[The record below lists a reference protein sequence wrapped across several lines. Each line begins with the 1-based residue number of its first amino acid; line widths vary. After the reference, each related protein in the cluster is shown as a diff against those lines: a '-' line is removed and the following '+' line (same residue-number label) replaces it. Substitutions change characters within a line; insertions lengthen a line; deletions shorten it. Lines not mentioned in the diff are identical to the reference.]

1 MRFRRAAAAAIV
13 AIVLAA
19 PAAAS
24 GRASAVAATGRIRLA
39 GQTPW
44 VPAAGVFN
52 MSLKVSDITDPSALE
67 IAVTTY
73 SRITSRSAFART
85 LQDQSQGSVLH
96 FESTALSTLVVDAA
110 GNVNIPVLV
119 RDPNAAPD
127 PRHVPITVEGVYPV
141 RVELREKGG
150 DVVDRLTTHLIYLP
164 TAVSGPRLSVAWVV
178 PVHASPAIGANGTR
192 TQPDPSPLLAL
203 VRELQ
208 LAPTLPVTLAPTP
221 ETVEALTAS
230 SIAVGAGQAGADAA
244 KAALDG
250 LRAAATG
257 PGRQLIAQPFV
268 PVAAGPMHALGL
280 DEELRR
286 ERTAGAD
293 AVGTAVGK
301 PPDTRTWLADE
312 QLDEGAADALA
323 ASDLPVDRLIVPEAR
338 LAPTTAPLR
347 VTLTNPFEL
356 AGQDGRTH
364 EAAMADASLASHFSP
379 ATDPVLAAH
388 HLLADLA
395 VLYED
400 QPGSGPRGVV
410 VLAPRSWTPD
420 RAFVRAA
427 VAGLTG
433 PEALPVVNPVTL
445 DTFFDTVPNA
455 KQGRSPMVRKLAP
468 PAPSDLTIAHA
479 AEAQKERRRIEAF
492 AAMTEP
498 ANPLYQSLDRRLLV
512 AESADLHGARARAAY
527 LNAVGNT
534 LDKELAKIELPHGRS
549 LTLTSRRAQI
559 PLTFHKGVDYPV
571 RVVIRFTSDKLRF
584 PSGRTQAIEL
594 RRANTVERIPV
605 EALTS
610 GTFPVK
616 VELES
621 PDGTLRFAQAKLTV
635 RSTAT
640 SGVGLF
646 LSAGAALFLAVW
658 WARHLHKGR
667 RARRLVPA

>member
-1 MRFRRAAAAAIV
+1 MSAAICLAVVLAGPAAAAG
-13 AIVLAA
+13 
-19 PAAAS
+19 
-24 GRASAVAATGRIRLA
+24 GRATAAATGRIRLA

-52 MSLKVSDITDPSALE
+52 MSLKVTDIGDPTTLE

-96 FESTALSTLVVDAA
+96 FEATALADVVPDAA

-119 RDPNAAPD
+119 RDPSKPPD
-127 PRHVPITVEGVYPV
+127 ARQVPISVEGVYPV

-150 DVVDRLTTHLIYLP
+150 DVVDRLTTHLIYMP
-164 TAVSGPRLSVAWVV
+164 GAVPAQRLSVAWVV
-178 PVHASPAIGANGTR
+178 PVHATPSIGANGAR
-192 TQPDPSPLLAL
+192 TAPDPAPLLAL
-203 VRELQ
+203 LRELQ

-221 ETVEALTAS
+221 ETVEALTTAS
-230 SIAVGAGQAGADAA
+230 AAGASGETGADAA

-250 LRAAATG
+250 LRAAAAA

-268 PVAAGPMHALGL
+268 PVAAGPMYALGL
-280 DEELRR
+280 DDELTR
-286 ERTAGAD
+286 ERFAGAD
-293 AVGTAVGK
+293 AVAAAVGRR
-301 PPDTRTWLADE
+301 PDTRTWVADE
-312 QLDEGAADALA
+312 QLDDDAADAL
-323 ASDLPVDRLIVPEAR
+323 SVSNLPVDRLIVPEAR
-338 LAPTTAPLR
+338 LAPPGTPLR

-356 AGQDGRTH
+356 AGHNALTH

-420 RAFVRAA
+420 REFVRAA

-433 PEALPVVNPVTL
+433 PGALPVVNPVTL
-445 DTFFDTVPNA
+445 DTFFDTIPNA
-455 KQGRSPMVRKLAP
+455 KQGRSPMVRKLSPA
-468 PAPSDLTIAHA
+468 APSDLTLTHA
-479 AEAQKERRRIEAF
+479 VETRQQRRRIEAF
-492 AAMTEP
+492 AGMTDT
-498 ANPLYQSLDRRLLV
+498 ANPLYQSLNRRLLV
-512 AESADLHGARARAAY
+512 AQSADLHGSRVRSSY
-527 LNAVGNT
+527 VSGVGT
-534 LDKELAKIELPHGRS
+534 ALDREIAKIELPHGRS

-571 RVVIRFTSDKLRF
+571 RVVISFTSDKLRF
-584 PSGRTQAIEL
+584 PGGRSKAIEL
-594 RRANTVERIPV
+594 RRPNTVERIPV

-621 PDGTLRFAQAKLTV
+621 PNGVLRFAQAKLTV
-635 RSTAT
+635 RSTAA

-646 LSAGAALFLAVW
+646 LSTGAALFLAVW